1 MEVRGVG
8 IEQLNLQSYNNIV
21 VIVIINEA
29 GYCDACFKIRFSND
43 DKFKDQLLQV
53 TNLAKNKNDD
63 ID

>member
-8 IEQLNLQSYNNIV
+8 IEQLNSQSYNNIV
-21 VIVIINEA
+21 VIVIINEY
-29 GYCDACFKIRFSND
+29 GDACFKIKFSND
-43 DKFKDQLLQV
+43 EKFKDQLLQV